1 MRQEGYIN
9 SVGLHL
15 VSLSPFNCL
24 ATPVFSNSAFESQ
37 DPLSWLMIKAS
48 ALYSMCGFHS
58 SVGEQNSHV
67 SCSRYQNRSE
77 KRPVF
82 HNSKVAIPA
91 LLETSRNCHFNGIV
105 RRATPAKNPDL
116 VQMLCWTPSSD
127 CRGLLL
133 ALPRDRTSRAQR
145 QRRKHTHCREQDPG
159 HWRSAGKRTF

>member
-1 MRQEGYIN
+1 
-9 SVGLHL
+9 
-15 VSLSPFNCL
+15 
-24 ATPVFSNSAFESQ
+24 
-37 DPLSWLMIKAS
+37 MIKAS

-91 LLETSRNCHFNGIV
+91 LLETSRNYHFNGIV

-145 QRRKHTHCREQDPG
+145 QRRKHTLQ
-159 HWRSAGKRTF
+159 RTRPWTLVKCWKEDILRTRVGQLLETIRKTKSFYVQRISYKQYLPIQSQWPVS